1 MHTPQTGNEQADHM
15 LVWYSLIQDMA
26 LAPAERSS
34 RFLRDASF
42 SMTVV
47 THGARSAAG
56 HCCVSACCALGAAVV
71 SPYFN
76 DRGLSPAIAKNGE
89 ADAVPSNGRGL
100 KPLHQEKVHLGTK
113 NLMYDDRKLA
123 AFFGLPHKD
132 YLRIV
137 EPTLYANARRILPE
151 DVLAVM
157 RAVMI
162 DVFKIDP
169 ALHPF
174 IREMVAA

>member
-1 MHTPQTGNEQADHM
+1 MHTPQTGNEQLDKM
-15 LVWYSLIQDMA
+15 LVWYSLVQDMS
-26 LAPAERSS
+26 LVPAERSS
-34 RFLRDASF
+34 RVLRGATF

-56 HCCVSACCALGAAVV
+56 HCYVSACCAIGTAVV

-76 DRGLSPAIAKNGE
+76 ERGLSSATAKNGE
-89 ADAVPSNGRGL
+89 AKGGMNL
-100 KPLHQEKVHLGTK
+100 NQEKVHLWTK
-113 NLMYDDRKLA
+113 NIMYDDRKLA
-123 AFFGLPHKD
+123 AFFGLSHRD

-137 EPTLYANARRILPE
+137 EPTLYPTNRKILPE

-169 ALHPF
+169 ARHPF
-174 IREMVAA
+174 VRQMVAA